1 MNIENDNTSED
12 NNQLIEQ
19 FNVNVELEKECKE
32 FKRNQ
37 CPIKLGDD
45 YMNFEGR
52 KNFFKQARIRK
63 LGYSPD
69 LLCPI
74 IIAIVSLFLTVFYL
88 FIFLF
93 SYDILSF
100 IILVIQYI
108 FSVLSQLLTFPD
120 YEVYNTRGDF
130 EDYLTKILNCSVK
143 IFMKS
148 GKKTIQVPA
157 DYTIDIIGEID
168 IPKDINFIAMSE
180 IQIYI
185 NSNIKKFK
193 EQAKKLYNNIEY
205 SFVYKYDGQK
215 FKCVPKIWMVNS
227 NKLFSNIDCF
237 DSILCILLLRW
248 IRALYYRYSS
258 FYNYVLIYP
267 AKLVTQGDYI
277 FSNTKIN
284 FQGHEFKS
292 DNFTRVEINQKDSEE
307 FEKDLEKKKKKE
319 EKKRDKE
326 LNTFTLSDFSISRLY
341 DLSVI
346 REYNSVYAI
355 LEVDGY
361 DRKRVYLGEMD
372 PNIEEQIIKDET
384 KEKVYIPK
392 GINKKITVI
401 ISPYRLEFYIAD
413 VYFKFD
419 KI

>member
-1 MNIENDNTSED
+1 
-12 NNQLIEQ
+12 L
-19 FNVNVELEKECKE
+19 
-32 FKRNQ
+32 
-37 CPIKLGDD
+37 
-45 YMNFEGR
+45 
-52 KNFFKQARIRK
+52 
-63 LGYSPD
+63 
-69 LLCPI
+69 
-74 IIAIVSLFLTVFYL
+74 
-88 FIFLF
+88 
-93 SYDILSF
+93 
-100 IILVIQYI
+100 IQYYAYYY
-108 FSVLSQLLTFPD
+108 FV
-120 YEVYNTRGDF
+120 GF
-130 EDYLTKILNCSVK
+130 E
-143 IFMKS
+143 
-148 GKKTIQVPA
+148 P
-157 DYTIDIIGEID
+157 
-168 IPKDINFIAMSE
+168 
-180 IQIYI
+180 
-185 NSNIKKFK
+185 
-193 EQAKKLYNNIEY
+193 
-205 SFVYKYDGQK
+205 
-215 FKCVPKIWMVNS
+215 
-227 NKLFSNIDCF
+227 
-237 DSILCILLLRW
+237 
-248 IRALYYRYSS
+248 

-326 LNTFTLSDFSISRLY
+326 LNTFTLSDFSINRLY